1 MPELPTNPVSNL
13 IIMKLL
19 FSFLF
24 LAVLF
29 FSCDKSQNPP
39 DGLEVGQSFTVNGTR
54 ITFAMV
60 ENDSRC
66 PCEAS
71 CFWEGVAT
79 VRLLA
84 GSDTLRLHTLDTEV
98 YSRSVTLGN
107 KTIRLVD
114 LLPYPCNGQPDS
126 QDDYRLTVVVE

>member
-1 MPELPTNPVSNL
+1 MSDYPGNQKLTNMKYSLP
-13 IIMKLL
+13 IIFLCLL
-19 FSFLF
+19 FT
-24 LAVLF
+24 
-29 FSCDKSQNPP
+29 SCDKNQNPP

-60 ENDSRC
+60 EGDSRC
-66 PCEAS
+66 PCDVE

-84 GSDTLRLHTLDTEV
+84 GSDTLRLHTLDKLEF
-98 YSRSVTLGN
+98 SRSTTFGN

-114 LLPYPCNGQPDS
+114 LLPYPCEGQPDS
-126 QDDYRLTVVVE
+126 QEDYRLSVVVE